1 MTHQQNQNKQIFS
14 VYTYINVYYT
24 INTFQASHL
33 CIENGYNPALTNQ
46 YCCEKDYDRQDEK
59 NNTMLPSIHDF
70 VKLTGFS
77 ARDIKITELPHGNRK
92 ATLILGSYMKSNLK
106 EDETR
111 RDLVWHRITAWGG
124 LARDLAMYI
133 RRGTWL
139 SISARIH
146 QKSSIGQDGTTK
158 NWEELVLVDFRKICT
173 APASEKNH
181 EFRPGRKSDYGVR
194 LQESPGISVL

>member
-1 MTHQQNQNKQIFS
+1 MD
-14 VYTYINVYYT
+14 
-24 INTFQASHL
+24 
-33 CIENGYNPALTNQ
+33 PALTNL

-77 ARDIKITELPHGNRK
+77 ARDIKITDLPHGNRK
-92 ATLILGSYMKSNLK
+92 ATLILGSYLKSNLK
-106 EDETR
+106 EEDSK

-124 LARDLAMYI
+124 LAGDLATYI

-146 QKSSIGQDGTTK
+146 QKSSIGQDGTIK

-181 EFRPGRKSDYGVR
+181 EYKPGRKPDHTVR
-194 LQESPGISVL
+194 LHESPSVSVL